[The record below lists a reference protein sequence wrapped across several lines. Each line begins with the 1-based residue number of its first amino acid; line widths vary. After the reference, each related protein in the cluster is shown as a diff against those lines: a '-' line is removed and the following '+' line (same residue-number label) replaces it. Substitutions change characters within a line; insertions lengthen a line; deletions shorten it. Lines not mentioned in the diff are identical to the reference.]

1 MTQKEKRATEAFKF
15 LVLLPFDASAKRLRD
30 AINTTIRQARAEP
43 IFLDQIGRGAV
54 WVDEVSQ
61 LIRSSGAVIAD
72 VTRLNSNVMFE
83 LGMAHG
89 LGKPLVLLLDET
101 ASTSLPS
108 DLAGYQLLTYA
119 PGNFSPLMARLS
131 RTIGQIVQHQEAR

>member
-1 MTQKEKRATEAFKF
+1 MKQKEKRAIEAFKF
-15 LVLLPFDASAKRLRD
+15 LVLLPFDASARRLRD
-30 AINTTIRQARAEP
+30 AINSTIRQARGEP
-43 IFLDQIGRGAV
+43 MFLDQIGRGAV

-72 VTRLNSNVMFE
+72 ITRLNPNVMFE

-101 ASTSLPS
+101 ASTNLPS
-108 DLAGYQLLTYA
+108 DLAGYQLLTYS
-119 PGNFSPLMARLS
+119 PGNLSQLTARLS
-131 RTIGQIVQHQEAR
+131 RTIGQILQHQEAR